1 MVSVAEVSAPGL
13 VEDLA
18 EHVAAAG
25 RRWRFV
31 GGVGVGVVAG
41 VDVELVGVAAAGRG
55 DVQHLAVGGGGD
67 VGVGG
72 VDGAALGAVGGGRI
86 AEIDMVTDIVG
97 GQGDVPVGRPGAAGA
112 GDGDGCR
119 RAGWR

>member
-18 EHVAAAG
+18 EHVDGFPA
-25 RRWRFV
+25 RWRLV
-31 GGVGVGVVAG
+31 GGVGVRVVAG

-55 DVQHLAVGGGGD
+55 DVQDFSSGGRGD

-72 VDGAALGAVGGGRI
+72 VDGAALGAVGCGRI
-86 AEIDMVTDIVG
+86 PEVDMVTDIVG
-97 GQGDVPVGRPGAAGA
+97 GRVTCPWVDPARPCG
-112 GDGDGCR
+112 
-119 RAGWR
+119 